1 MSPSGRGVVSGTIA
15 LATCQVGCIA
25 ALVFLSFD
33 PGTPVR
39 HLAALAMVAHIP
51 YIALMVLVTR
61 VGVPIKI
68 WPVLAI
74 SLCMR
79 LMLVAAPPVFSD
91 DVYRYAWDGKVTDAG
106 YNPYDHAPAD
116 PELVF
121 LRDDGWKHINNRDLR
136 TPYPPAAQAVFLCL
150 GRLAPS
156 LITFKLAS
164 AFADTGV
171 TFLVMLLAGGA
182 WWRRRGRQK
191 VPDAGTAAAAGLVY
205 GFNPLACI
213 ETGMS
218 GHLEPFALLPL
229 LLAVY
234 LFGLA
239 SPRIR
244 TLASSFFL
252 AVACATKLVPV
263 MLLPAMG
270 RRNRWLWIAVPVLL
284 VAFFAPIL
292 NAGTH
297 IWESTDAMFRRWEGN
312 AGMFAVMK
320 AAVGQIVGG
329 IASISRPEEMVHLS
343 FMDVPARVL
352 QGTFFSLHKDGV
364 FDPSRPGAFSLE
376 DISLFVAKAIS
387 AAILLAVIA
396 KTYMSHFDVERA
408 ALWIM
413 ATFVI
418 VSPVV
423 HPWYLLWVLPFAA
436 LRGTWPWPVFSGTL
450 FLAYLPIDG
459 WLLRGV
465 WEAPGWVPW
474 IEYGTLLVSFAVWRY
489 FRRVNRKIDEKN
501 DSVDPNPCSQ

>member
-1 MSPSGRGVVSGTIA
+1 MSSSGRCIVSGTIA
-15 LATCQVGCIA
+15 LATCQAGCIA

-33 PGTPVR
+33 PETPVR
-39 HLAALAMVAHIP
+39 HLAALAMVSHIP
-51 YIALMVLVTR
+51 YVALIALVMR

-79 LMLVAAPPVFSD
+79 LMLVAAPPAFSD
-91 DVYRYAWDGKVTDAG
+91 DVYRYAWDGKVTGAG
-106 YNPYDHAPAD
+106 YNPYAHTPAD
-116 PELVF
+116 PELAF

-150 GRLAPS
+150 GRVAPS

-164 AFADTGV
+164 ALADTGV
-171 TFLVMLLAGGA
+171 TLLVVLLAGGA
-182 WWRRRGRQK
+182 WWRRKGKQK
-191 VPDAGTAAAAGLVY
+191 LPDTGTAAVAGLVY

-218 GHLEPFALLPL
+218 GHLEPFALLPM

-234 LFGLA
+234 LLGFARWGA
-239 SPRIR
+239 R

-263 MLLPAMG
+263 LLLPPMG
-270 RRNRWLWIAVPVLL
+270 SRNRWLWIAVPVLF
-284 VAFFAPIL
+284 VAFFAPIFD
-292 NAGTH
+292 AGAH

-312 AGMFAVMK
+312 AGMFAVVK
-320 AAVGQIVGG
+320 VAAGQIVGG
-329 IASISRPEEMVHLS
+329 IANISRPEEMVHLS
-343 FMDVPARVL
+343 FMDIPARAL

-376 DISLFVAKAIS
+376 DISLFAAKAIS
-387 AAILLAVIA
+387 AAILLAVIVQ
-396 KTYMSHFDVERA
+396 TYRFRFDPARA

-413 ATFVI
+413 ATFII

-436 LRGTWPWPVFSGTL
+436 LRGIWPWPVFSGTL
-450 FLAYLPIDG
+450 FLAYLPTDG
-459 WLLRGV
+459 WLSRGV

-474 IEYGTLLVSFAVWRY
+474 IEYGTLVVSFAIWWY
-489 FRRVNRKIDEKN
+489 FRRLKPEDRHEK
-501 DSVDPNPCSQ
+501 

>member
-1 MSPSGRGVVSGTIA
+1 MSPSGRGIVSGTIA
-15 LATCQVGCIA
+15 LATCQAGCIA
-25 ALVFLSFD
+25 VLVFLSHN
-33 PGTPVR
+33 PETPVR
-39 HLAALAMVAHIP
+39 HLAALAMVSHIP
-51 YIALMVLVTR
+51 YIALIVLVTR

-91 DVYRYAWDGKVTDAG
+91 DVYRYAWDGKVTGAG
-106 YNPYDHAPAD
+106 YNPYEYAPAD
-116 PELVF
+116 PELTF

-164 AFADTGV
+164 ALADTGV
-171 TFLVMLLAGGA
+171 ILLVVLLAGGT
-182 WWRRRGRQK
+182 WRRRRGRQK
-191 VPDAGTAAAAGLVY
+191 LQDAGTAAVAGLVY

-218 GHLEPFALLPL
+218 GHLEPFAILPT
-229 LLAVY
+229 LLAIY

-239 SPRIR
+239 RPGIR

-263 MLLPAMG
+263 VLLPAIG
-270 RRNRWLWIAVPVLL
+270 SRNRWLWIAVPVLL
-284 VAFFAPIL
+284 VALFAPIL
-292 NAGTH
+292 DAGAH
-297 IWESTDAMFRRWEGN
+297 IWESTDAMVRRWEGN
-312 AGMFAVMK
+312 AGMFAVVK
-320 AAVGQIVGG
+320 AAIGQIVGG
-329 IASISRPEEMVHLS
+329 IANISRPEEMVHLS
-343 FMDVPARVL
+343 FMDVPARAL
-352 QGTFFSLHKDGV
+352 QGTFFSLHKDSV

-376 DISLFVAKAIS
+376 DISLFAAKAIS
-387 AAILLAVIA
+387 AAILLAVITQ
-396 KTYMSHFDVERA
+396 TYRSRFDPGRA

-413 ATFVI
+413 AAFVI
-418 VSPVV
+418 VSPIV

-436 LRGTWPWPVFSGTL
+436 IRGIWPWPVFSGTL

-459 WLLRGV
+459 WLSRGV

-474 IEYGTLLVSFAVWRY
+474 IEYGTLVVSFAVWWY
-489 FRRVNRKIDEKN
+489 FRPSESEDRRKK
-501 DSVDPNPCSQ
+501 